1 MIWSRRIGIA
11 RAELALQ
18 SQPQPSQQQQRRRLV
33 ELRCVV
39 SFSSN
44 LLDTLDELRVQL
56 HSHSQILAS

>member
-11 RAELALQ
+11 RAELAIQ

-33 ELRCVV
+33 ELRCV